1 MSSPGRGCEEALGW
15 RSLKEVDE
23 RWPESCPHCEGLS
36 VGLAFTR
43 PDHAV
48 ISKLKFYFLKCYF
61 L

>member
-1 MSSPGRGCEEALGW
+1 MARVMS
-15 RSLKEVDE
+15 
-23 RWPESCPHCEGLS
+23 PHREGLS
-36 VGLAFTR
+36 VSLAFTR